1 MSKLDDIR
9 KIFEGYGKK
18 LLEQKK
24 QMIEKIHVWRNKCFR
39 AIDEHVAE
47 EKKHLDEEYERQKD
61 LLEQQRQQFTK
72 EASYQERKRDE
83 EHIRHLVDQ
92 CMDLKFQLAAFKNI
106 KREVMFIQL
115 MAEDQ
120 QTQTNQNKRSA
131 NEISE
136 FFCSQQSLTMKSSH
150 GELAEECPTCYMV
163 FSPNMELRDRTA
175 HVNGHFTNE

>member
-106 KREVMFIQL
+106 KREVEFIQL

-131 NEISE
+131 NDTENKPIKDNGNITMASLDVISSLS
-136 FFCSQQSLTMKSSH
+136 SQLKSSNIKQIKW
-150 GELAEECPTCYMV
+150 V
-163 FSPNMELRDRTA
+163 FNTYLSI
-175 HVNGHFTNE
+175 VI